1 MLLGETLTLEIYFY
15 KMAHIPNP
23 KTFNAD
29 RIRAHEIAGTDK
41 VSSNVISGNLVE
53 GKTGD
58 FGELYVA
65 GVQHIPKKNFI
76 YAFRFGGPCT
86 ELDHEDAEFNN
97 NYIYVSEPELFA
109 SGDHMIIDC
118 GGSGEETRLVSG
130 VESDGSQ
137 NFVRL
142 DDNLFYNHNT
152 GIQVCNKF
160 GTLSSGLTTGGCLEN
175 CYDAAHLYMEV
186 GTGMEHL
193 GGDMT
198 WYATGYREHF
208 IGYSGVEANIT
219 GLDIYGLLTFIYP
232 D

>member
-1 MLLGETLTLEIYFY
+1 MPHRQDL
-15 KMAHIPNP
+15 
-23 KTFNAD
+23 KTFNVD
-29 RIRAHEIAGTDK
+29 RLRAHEVVGANSIYAPG
-41 VSSNVISGNLVE
+41 ISGDLVAA
-53 GKTGD
+53 KTGE
-58 FGELYVA
+58 FEELYVA
-65 GVQHIPKKNFI
+65 GVKHIPKTNFI

-86 ELDHEDAEFNN
+86 ES
-97 NYIYVSEPELFA
+97 NYYTAQAFDDKVYVSNPNLFA

-118 GGSGEETRLVSG
+118 GASGEETRLVSG
-130 VESDGSQ
+130 VSGDHPPAGIIQ
-137 NFVRL
+137 RDFVQL
-142 DDNLFYNHNT
+142 YDNLFFNHNT

-160 GTLSSGLTTGGCLEN
+160 GTLSTGLTTGGCEET
-175 CYDAAHLYMEV
+175 CYDAAHLYMEM

-208 IGYSGVEANIT
+208 VGYSGMDAHIT